1 MILALM
7 ALSCIWP
14 LQFISQLNFHSGLTS
29 IDASWMLALS
39 NAWSQNLVWGK
50 DIIFTY
56 GPLSFLSTRVIINNS
71 AWVLFTFDFYIACSF
86 VWIIYKIIG
95 DMFSWKKSILI
106 LLTCFFYKQAML
118 LSLVFTLQLIVI
130 LYLNQYKQEGKYV
143 YVFQAVV
150 FTALIFFI
158 KLNLAFIS
166 PLIFVL
172 YIFYLKICKTLSWN
186 ASTISILTL
195 ILAILFCSLC
205 FPINIVAYI
214 TTGIS
219 LISSYG
225 DAVYIYPRTFLEKAL
240 SVIILAL
247 FILGVFYILKELKN
261 RTSAEKIICFIFIL
275 ILFIEF
281 KQSYV
286 RADVDHLKDF
296 FYCFPATLLV
306 FMYVINAQYKYV
318 YWAFLFPWVMCI
330 VLMIR
335 FQDYYYPIKKIVAFP
350 AYFYSILNS
359 PNYYDQAKIRMLP
372 ENIKQ
377 KIGNGTVDIIPWE
390 SSIIILNKLNYAPRP
405 IIQSY
410 QAYNGSLD
418 KINANRYLRANAPE
432 FVLYNI
438 NSIDKHYHFFDDT
451 YLKEALYSKYTI
463 IDTFSCY
470 NEYMLLFKRNR
481 SNLPYTFVKIAK
493 GEKNL
498 ADTFSVPISKN
509 PLMVKIRMKYNW
521 LGTIQNIFL
530 RAPNSEIRI
539 ILVDSSTIVYRT
551 GISILDAGVIINP
564 YIENEKDAFN
574 FFNKREVEIRK
585 IKNFKMALEKTF
597 FWEDR
602 IEYEWY
608 ELIFN

>member
-1 MILALM
+1 
-7 ALSCIWP
+7 
-14 LQFISQLNFHSGLTS
+14 
-29 IDASWMLALS
+29 
-39 NAWSQNLVWGK
+39 
-50 DIIFTY
+50 
-56 GPLSFLSTRVIINNS
+56 
-71 AWVLFTFDFYIACSF
+71 
-86 VWIIYKIIG
+86 
-95 DMFSWKKSILI
+95 
-106 LLTCFFYKQAML
+106 
-118 LSLVFTLQLIVI
+118 
-130 LYLNQYKQEGKYV
+130 
-143 YVFQAVV
+143 
-150 FTALIFFI
+150 
-158 KLNLAFIS
+158 
-166 PLIFVL
+166 
-172 YIFYLKICKTLSWN
+172 
-186 ASTISILTL
+186 
-195 ILAILFCSLC
+195 
-205 FPINIVAYI
+205 
-214 TTGIS
+214 
-219 LISSYG
+219 
-225 DAVYIYPRTFLEKAL
+225 
-240 SVIILAL
+240 
-247 FILGVFYILKELKN
+247 
-261 RTSAEKIICFIFIL
+261 
-275 ILFIEF
+275 
-281 KQSYV
+281 
-286 RADVDHLKDF
+286 
-296 FYCFPATLLV
+296 
-306 FMYVINAQYKYV
+306 
-318 YWAFLFPWVMCI
+318 
-330 VLMIR
+330 MIR

-390 SSIIILNKLNYAPRP
+390 SSLIILNKLNYAPRP

-463 IDTFSCY
+463 IDTFRSC
-470 NEYMLLFKRNR
+470 NEYMLLFKRNT

-564 YIENEKDAFN
+564 YIENAKDAFN